1 MSRLGEETL
10 VAYIKENQSAFYRLA
25 FSIVK
30 NSDDAMDA
38 VQDAVLKAYEK
49 RGTLRDCDT
58 IKTWFYRILVNTSI
72 DCLRRKKRLVYTDE
86 PPEPVETV
94 SQESRVLNAVD
105 LYAALEKLP
114 QELRTV
120 VILRFFEDMK
130 ISDIAVVTGSTLST
144 AKNRLYR
151 ALHLL
156 RLDMVEEERT

>member
-1 MSRLGEETL
+1 MSRVGEETL
-10 VAYIKENQSAFYRLA
+10 VAYIKENQAAFYRLA
-25 FSIVK
+25 FSVVK
-30 NSDDAMDA
+30 NSEDAMDA

-49 RGTLRDCDT
+49 RGTLRDYDT

-72 DCLRRKKRLVYTDE
+72 DTLRRKKRVIYTDE
-86 PPEPVETV
+86 PPEPAETV
-94 SQESRVLNAVD
+94 SQESRVLDAVD
-105 LYAALEKLP
+105 LYTALEKLP

-130 ISDIAVVTGSTLST
+130 ISDIAVVTGTTLST

-156 RLDMVEEERT
+156 RLDMADEERT